1 MKISKLSKSQRQQ
14 LIVDKLK
21 EFPAIRVSE
30 LSRDINVST
39 ETIRRDLDEL
49 ESQGLISRT
58 YGGATPAMNHE
69 PTFRQRQQ
77 MHPHQ
82 YDLIARSASEI
93 VKNGEVLIIGS
104 SVTTLQLAVRLAAE
118 KKDLCVFTDS
128 YAIASALSSN
138 PSFKIHVCP
147 GLYNDDESSVYGP
160 ETINYLN
167 RIYVDR
173 PILGASGLTLEGVAN
188 ADLEIGETYRTMIKR
203 ASSTMIVADHSK
215 ISRNAITTYAT
226 WNEISTLVIDEAP
239 YDEELLIGLKH
250 GNVEVIVAGKG
261 GFNNSLV
268 QS

>member
-118 KKDLCVFTDS
+118 KRICV
-128 YAIASALSSN
+128 Y
-138 PSFKIHVCP
+138 
-147 GLYNDDESSVYGP
+147 
-160 ETINYLN
+160 
-167 RIYVDR
+167 
-173 PILGASGLTLEGVAN
+173 
-188 ADLEIGETYRTMIKR
+188 
-203 ASSTMIVADHSK
+203 
-215 ISRNAITTYAT
+215 
-226 WNEISTLVIDEAP
+226 
-239 YDEELLIGLKH
+239 LLIHMPSLQLCHQIHLLK
-250 GNVEVIVAGKG
+250 
-261 GFNNSLV
+261 FMCV
-268 QS
+268 QVYIMTMKVQYMVLRRLII

>member
-138 PSFKIHVCP
+138 PSFKIHVCQ
-147 GLYNDDESSVYGP
+147 VY
-160 ETINYLN
+160 IM
-167 RIYVDR
+167 
-173 PILGASGLTLEGVAN
+173 
-188 ADLEIGETYRTMIKR
+188 TMKVQYMVLR
-203 ASSTMIVADHSK
+203 
-215 ISRNAITTYAT
+215 R
-226 WNEISTLVIDEAP
+226 
-239 YDEELLIGLKH
+239 LI
-250 GNVEVIVAGKG
+250 I
-261 GFNNSLV
+261 
-268 QS
+268 